1 MSPGGAG
8 MGAGSGGGAGAGSG
22 SGAGRGSGAG
32 SSYGAGRG
40 SGAPGSLVGRS
51 VTELHRML
59 THKEV
64 SAVEITKAHLDHIS
78 ATDKDLQSF
87 NCITEELA
95 LKQAAEIDRILSTV
109 KGVESLPALA
119 GIPIALKDNICVQGY
134 PTTCSSKILENF
146 VPPYD
151 ATVVEKL
158 AAHGAIIIGKTNCD
172 EFAMGSS
179 TENSAFRVTRNPWN
193 LKCVPGGSS
202 GGSAAAVSAGQVVV
216 SLGSDTGGSV
226 RQPAAFC
233 GVVGMKP
240 TYGTVSRF
248 GLVAYASSLDQIG
261 AFGRTVRDTAT
272 TLSVIAGHDNRDST
286 SYPDTSAG
294 EFLSVLG
301 APGAGGSHAA
311 SAGTNSEVG
320 LPASR
325 CGVSGGSPL
334 RIGIIS
340 ELLGEGIADEVRAAI
355 RAAAEKFAALGA
367 YIEEISMPMLKHAL
381 PVYYLVA
388 TAEASANLARYDGV
402 RYGHR
407 SKDAPDLLSMYSN
420 TRREGFGA
428 EVKRRI
434 ILGTYALSSGY
445 YDAFYGK
452 ALQVR
457 RLIKNE
463 FDLEFKKF
471 DILLCPTSPTVAF
484 EVGAKVDDPLQMY
497 LSDIATIP
505 ANLAGLPGVSLP
517 CGYGEGGLPIGLQ
530 LLGAPL
536 SDAMLLKAAH
546 AFELS
551 TDFHKRYPPALTAVS
566 SK

>member
-1 MSPGGAG
+1 MSS
-8 MGAGSGGGAGAGSG
+8 SGDS
-22 SGAGRGSGAG
+22 R
-32 SSYGAGRG
+32 
-40 SGAPGSLVGRS
+40 SLVGRS
-51 VTELHRML
+51 VLELHRML
-59 THKEV
+59 TKKEV
-64 SAVEITKAHLDHIS
+64 SAVEITKAHLDHIR
-78 ATDKDLQSF
+78 ATDGDLAAF
-87 NCITEELA
+87 NCVTDELA
-95 LKQAAEIDRILSTV
+95 LKQAGEVDRILSSV

-151 ATVVEKL
+151 ATVAEKL

-179 TENSAFRVTRNPWN
+179 TENSAFKVTRNPWN
-193 LKCVPGGSS
+193 LKRVPGGSS
-202 GGSAAAVSAGQVVV
+202 GGSAAAVSAGQSVVA
-216 SLGSDTGGSV
+216 LGSDTGGSI
-226 RQPAAFC
+226 RQPASFC

-272 TLSVIAGHDNRDST
+272 TLSVIAGHDHRDST
-286 SYPDTSAG
+286 SYPDTNAG
-294 EFLSVLG
+294 EYLAVLG
-301 APGAGGSHAA
+301 RPGTDADADADEPS
-311 SAGTNSEVG
+311 
-320 LPASR
+320 LPASK
-325 CGVSGGSPL
+325 CGVSDGSPL

-340 ELLGEGIADEVRAAI
+340 ELLGEGIADDVRTAI
-355 RAAAEKFAALGA
+355 RAAADKFAALGA
-367 YIEEISMPMLKHAL
+367 HIEETSMPMLKHAL

-407 SKDAPDLLSMYSN
+407 STDAPDLLSMYFN

-445 YDAFYGK
+445 YEAFYGK

-484 EVGAKVDDPLQMY
+484 EVGSKVDDPLQMY

-505 ANLAGLPGVSLP
+505 ANLAGIPGISLP

-546 AFELS
+546 AFEQS
-551 TDFHKRYPPALTAVS
+551 TDFHKKDPPALTAVS
-566 SK
+566 SKK

>member
-1 MSPGGAG
+1 MSS
-8 MGAGSGGGAGAGSG
+8 SGDS
-22 SGAGRGSGAG
+22 R
-32 SSYGAGRG
+32 
-40 SGAPGSLVGRS
+40 SLVGRS
-51 VTELHRML
+51 VLELHRML
-59 THKEV
+59 TKKEV
-64 SAVEITKAHLDHIS
+64 SAVEITKAHLDHIR
-78 ATDKDLQSF
+78 ATDGDLAAF
-87 NCITEELA
+87 NCVTDELA
-95 LKQAAEIDRILSTV
+95 LKQAGEVDRILSSV

-151 ATVVEKL
+151 ATVAEKL

-179 TENSAFRVTRNPWN
+179 TENSAFKVTRNPWN
-193 LKCVPGGSS
+193 LKRVPGGSS
-202 GGSAAAVSAGQVVV
+202 GGSAAAVSAGQSVVA
-216 SLGSDTGGSV
+216 LGSDTGGSI
-226 RQPAAFC
+226 RQPASFC

-272 TLSVIAGHDNRDST
+272 TLSVIAGHDHRDST
-286 SYPDTSAG
+286 SYPDTNAG
-294 EFLSVLG
+294 EYLAVLG
-301 APGAGGSHAA
+301 EPGTGADADAGGDEPS
-311 SAGTNSEVG
+311 
-320 LPASR
+320 LPASK
-325 CGVSGGSPL
+325 CGVSDGSPL

-340 ELLGEGIADEVRAAI
+340 ELLGEGIADDVRTAI
-355 RAAAEKFAALGA
+355 RAAADKFASMGA
-367 YIEEISMPMLKHAL
+367 HIEETSMPMLKHAL

-407 SKDAPDLLSMYSN
+407 STDASDLLSMYFN

-445 YDAFYGK
+445 YEAFYGK

-484 EVGAKVDDPLQMY
+484 EVGSKVDDPLQMY

-505 ANLAGLPGVSLP
+505 ANLAGIPGISLP

-546 AFELS
+546 AFEQS
-551 TDFHKRYPPALTAVS
+551 TDFHKKDPPALTAVS
-566 SK
+566 SKK